1 MIKNRFWIL
10 LLAAVLFALAIA
22 FIIFK
27 TLILTESYTVDIHLT
42 IDNAT
47 GVNVATDAIYF
58 GTIKPGNSAT
68 KIITIENS
76 EQKQKVVIEASG
88 ELREWI
94 HYDPILF
101 MESGEK
107 KEIHLTAAIPKDAE
121 YGIYQGKLK
130 VNFYRWQG

>member
-10 LLAAVLFALAIA
+10 MLAAVLFALAIA

-27 TLILTESYTVDIHLT
+27 TLILTESYTLDMHLT
-42 IDNAT
+42 IGNAT

-58 GTIKPGNSAT
+58 GTIKPEDSVT

-76 EQKQKVVIEASG
+76 EQKHKVVIEASG

-94 HYDPILF
+94 HYEPILF
-101 MESGEK
+101 MGPGEK
-107 KEIHLTAAIPKDAE
+107 KELHLTAAIPKDTG
-121 YGIYQGKLK
+121 YGTYHGKLK
-130 VNFYRWQG
+130 VKFYRWQG